1 MELENFQA
9 TSCVPPMLSCG
20 TSALSFRSSLS
31 ELLTPHTAPSQIGM
45 ASAVLWG
52 RGAASKGHTFGGR
65 RDLLRASRRDPIPNH
80 PQGVQRLW
88 ACKHPWHRLRRSG
101 LHRKMEWHWGRGQW
115 GCLDHPV
122 VQRQCLQCRRD
133 TGQSLRHPTA
143 KSLHPASHLHHHC
156 EPISF

>member
-1 MELENFQA
+1 MRHGLMELENFQA

-31 ELLTPHTAPSQIGM
+31 ELLTPHTAPYPIGM

-101 LHRKMEWHWGRGQW
+101 LHRKVEWHWGCGQQR
-115 GCLDHPV
+115 CTDHSFVFHKREQCASGP
-122 VQRQCLQCRRD
+122 RQP
-133 TGQSLRHPTA
+133 LRHT
-143 KSLHPASHLHHHC
+143 SS
-156 EPISF
+156 